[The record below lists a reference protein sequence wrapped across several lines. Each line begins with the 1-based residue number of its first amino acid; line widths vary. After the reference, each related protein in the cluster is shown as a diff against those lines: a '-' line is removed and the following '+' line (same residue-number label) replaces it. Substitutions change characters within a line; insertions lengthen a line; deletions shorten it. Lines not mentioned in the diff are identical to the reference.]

1 VIPAALLLTL
11 GTSGCKRYPQGTLL
25 NERFQ
30 VIIGMQSI
38 DVPNRPALVE
48 QEKTA

>member
-1 VIPAALLLTL
+1 VIPAAVLLTL
-11 GTSGCKRYPQGTLL
+11 GTTGFKRYPPETLL
-25 NERFQ
+25 NEPFQ

-38 DVPNRPALVE
+38 DVPYRPALVE